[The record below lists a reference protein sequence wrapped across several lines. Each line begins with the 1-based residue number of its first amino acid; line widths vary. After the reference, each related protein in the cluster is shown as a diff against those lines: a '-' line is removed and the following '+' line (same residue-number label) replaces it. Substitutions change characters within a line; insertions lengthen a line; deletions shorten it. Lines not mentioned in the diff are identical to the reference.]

1 MLFETPAEDSNIKVI
16 DFGTAQIFRK
26 GQKMSEQLG
35 TVNLFPQFQPYYI
48 APEVLKGS
56 YEEGCDVW
64 SCGVIMYIML
74 CGYPPFNGKTD
85 EEIINRVK
93 QGTYSVNSLFSFIKS

>member
-35 TVNLFPQFQPYYI
+35 TVNLFPQF
-48 APEVLKGS
+48 
-56 YEEGCDVW
+56 
-64 SCGVIMYIML
+64 
-74 CGYPPFNGKTD
+74 
-85 EEIINRVK
+85 
-93 QGTYSVNSLFSFIKS
+93 